1 MGFPQ
6 KSMSARPRFVTVA
19 GLGAVVLGAA
29 ALLWLLP
36 ALLGLAGGTVPEVAT
51 VLASAGRPPV
61 PLHRTLPGLPGPAA
75 PRSPDEMVSDWAPWP
90 P

>member
-1 MGFPQ
+1 MAHETAGDGQPAPYPPVVPGTKFRRIPFPVE
-6 KSMSARPRFVTVA
+6 APPRV
-19 GLGAVVLGAA
+19 
-29 ALLWLLP
+29 P
-36 ALLGLAGGTVPEVAT
+36 AEPGKLTRRD
-51 VLASAGRPPV
+51 GRPPV